1 MKLQVTGA
9 RDQRQA
15 EAVARAVAN
24 SPLVKTAFYGGD
36 ANWGRIMQA
45 VGQALGRDHHGHVT
59 ADVVYDDV
67 AVVKH
72 GAEVT
77 LSDGAKARIK
87 TIMKEPEID
96 LHIGLNGSG
105 AAATIYF
112 SDLTHDYVSL
122 NAEYTT

>member
-1 MKLQVTGA
+1 
-9 RDQRQA
+9 
-15 EAVARAVAN
+15 
-24 SPLVKTAFYGGD
+24 
-36 ANWGRIMQA
+36 
-45 VGQALGRDHHGHVT
+45 
-59 ADVVYDDV
+59 VVYDDV

-112 SDLTHDYVSL
+112 SDLTHDYVTL